1 MNDIKRR
8 EVELTIEQNK
18 RVVVIC
24 GTPFCGA
31 CKMLGSYIEKDFE
44 SVYPNI
50 KFVKFDV
57 STDDGDISEKYD
69 IKSVPTILM
78 FEKGELIGRID
89 GFVKPDDLTKKLTVY
104 NKE

>member
-8 EVELTIEQNK
+8 DVEVILETNK
-18 RVVVIC
+18 NVVIIC

-31 CKMLGSYIEKDFE
+31 CKMLSSYVEKDFE
-44 SVYPNI
+44 TQYPDI

-57 STDDGDISEKYD
+57 STDNGDISEKYD

-78 FEKGELIGRID
+78 FKNNECIKKINS
-89 GFVKPDDLTKKLTVY
+89 FVKPDELKKKLSIF
-104 NKE
+104 E

>member
-8 EVELTIEQNK
+8 DVEITLENNK
-18 RVVVIC
+18 NVVIIC

-31 CKMLGSYIEKDFE
+31 CKMLASYVEKDFE
-44 SVYPNI
+44 TVYPNI

-57 STDDGDISEKYD
+57 STDNGDISEKYD

-78 FEKGELIGRID
+78 FKNNECVDKINS
-89 GFVKPDDLTKKLTVY
+89 FVKPDELKQKLTIFD
-104 NKE
+104 